1 MKWSVLVG
9 LEYFRGAPRWKRLLH
24 KAQSQFSLSVV
35 AAFDWGRSAPE
46 LRNQRLLE
54 RFLFDERE
62 PPRRVELQDAR
73 PLPVLAKVAPHMLRV
88 VLIRIYIYRHIH
100 RPMYIY
106 LHQYY
111 IYMHLYVYMYKKYIY
126 SIIA

>member
-1 MKWSVLVG
+1 MPAAAVPSSLKWSVLVG

-62 PPRRVELQDAR
+62 TPRRVELQDAR

-88 VLIRIYIYRHIH
+88 VLIRIYIYIC
-100 RPMYIY
+100 I
-106 LHQYY
+106 
-111 IYMHLYVYMYKKYIY
+111 
-126 SIIA
+126 